1 MREAECGVSF
11 ILHKRG
17 GDSDMIFEDILLL
30 FIYILFIYLVIV
42 TAISVA
48 LFVTLIVTVRKL
60 ENPKKNTPLS
70 GS

>member
-17 GDSDMIFEDILLL
+17 GDANMVSIDILL
-30 FIYILFIYLVIV
+30 LFIYLVIV
-42 TAISVA
+42 TAIAVA
-48 LFVTLIVTVRKL
+48 LFVAIIVTVRKL
-60 ENPKKNTPLS
+60 DNPKKNTPLS